1 MEPQGMTVN
10 TEEEHRA
17 FTQWCNMSD
26 DLLVEAAHAV
36 NAASSKSS
44 VAAIQKLD
52 DATDDYWCGDSE
64 IDDV

>member
-1 MEPQGMTVN
+1 MTVN
-10 TEEEHRA
+10 TEEDHRA
-17 FTQWCNMSD
+17 FRQWCNTSD

-52 DATDDYWCGDSE
+52 EAADDYWLGVSE
-64 IDDV
+64 IDDA